1 MNDHIIGEVKENGGS
16 PKDAA
21 NCRPNSALKLQP
33 IIWRRTRSNGF
44 VSLADIPRHSR
55 IYKWTSTRASCS
67 LERVPRSK

>member
-33 IIWRRTRSNGF
+33 IIWRVVREQDRMASSHWLIFQDTAGF
-44 VSLADIPRHSR
+44 TSGPPR
-55 IYKWTSTRASCS
+55 
-67 LERVPRSK
+67 ERRVA